1 MFRRPQGDSSFFVHI
16 ALLWFVFGS
25 GVIHLQKSQNITSLK
40 RKKFSLDCSTLY
52 YDGYD
57 SSHHTK
63 EGDDNINNTILM

>member
-16 ALLWFVFGS
+16 ALHWFVFGS

-57 SSHHTK
+57 SSQLTK
-63 EGDDNINNTILM
+63 EGDYNINNTILM